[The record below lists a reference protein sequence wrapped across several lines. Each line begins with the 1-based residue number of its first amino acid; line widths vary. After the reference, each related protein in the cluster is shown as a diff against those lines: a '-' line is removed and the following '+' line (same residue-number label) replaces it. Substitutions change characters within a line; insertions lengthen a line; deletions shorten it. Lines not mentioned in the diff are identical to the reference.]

1 MSRGDE
7 MQKMIFFVL
16 GLCFFGSV
24 LHAETTYVTEFHD
37 WSWTSHSEDKTKAAS
52 FEELGLSEKEEKT
65 LEQMLH
71 MLASSSD
78 AKVLI
83 LQQKKLDKYFQTL
96 NPVHP
101 LKVLS
106 YIIQHPILRSDL
118 QEVHR
123 SFFKWRKFLEFFR
136 RRMTE
141 EFYKDNLKNYTPGFC
156 DTLHVKKDVVD
167 HFISHRDWEGLIKA
181 VLY

>member
-1 MSRGDE
+1 
-7 MQKMIFFVL
+7 MQKVKILIVSL
-16 GLCFFGSV
+16 SCFAGA
-24 LHAETTYVTEFHD
+24 LHAENIYVTEFHN
-37 WSWTSHSEDKTKAAS
+37 WGWTSQSEDKTKAAS

-83 LQQKKLDKYFQTL
+83 LQQKKLDKHFQAL

-101 LKVLS
+101 LRVLS